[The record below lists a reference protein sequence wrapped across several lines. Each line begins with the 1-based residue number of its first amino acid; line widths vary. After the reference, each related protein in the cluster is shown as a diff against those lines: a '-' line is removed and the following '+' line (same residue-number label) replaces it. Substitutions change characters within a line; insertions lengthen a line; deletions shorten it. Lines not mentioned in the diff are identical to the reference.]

1 MLGFLSW
8 TSTQEHPSCIWDL
21 ILQNGASCVQHWM
34 YCLVSCWYHCALFPT
49 FDINHVN
56 VQCLAPS
63 PSLSRLHSMFLGARL
78 FESLM
83 VSFPVNAQCNLVQ
96 FCPQGH
102 FMAAIPAVCWR
113 ADLQL
118 WEPTCCCERVP
129 VPPWAMFQRVQVA
142 CSSSDTAIVFM
153 VCFFPRLCSSDI
165 KYTARWSN
173 ETVFSS
179 ILISPKMI
187 TDHMPDVVLKALNSL
202 SQEHGSC
209 LSCQTRDYNPSAV

>member
-34 YCLVSCWYHCALFPT
+34 YCLVSCCYHCALFPK

-83 VSFPVNAQCNLVQ
+83 ASFPVNAQCNLVQ

-129 VPPWAMFQRVQVA
+129 VPPWAMSRG
-142 CSSSDTAIVFM
+142 S
-153 VCFFPRLCSSDI
+153 RLPVPVLTQPLYLWC
-165 KYTARWSN
+165 
-173 ETVFSS
+173 VFSLGCVLQ
-179 ILISPKMI
+179 ILN
-187 TDHMPDVVLKALNSL
+187 TQQD
-202 SQEHGSC
+202 G
-209 LSCQTRDYNPSAV
+209 QTKPSSAAF

>member
-1 MLGFLSW
+1 
-8 TSTQEHPSCIWDL
+8 
-21 ILQNGASCVQHWM
+21 M
-34 YCLVSCWYHCALFPT
+34 YCLISYWHHCVSFPKFAIYH
-49 FDINHVN
+49 VS
-56 VQCLAPS
+56 VQCSVPS
-63 PSLSRLHSMFLGARL
+63 PSLLRLCSVVLGAGL
-78 FESLM
+78 FESL
-83 VSFPVNAQCNLVQ
+83 VASFPVKAQWNLVQ
-96 FCPQGH
+96 LRPQGH

-113 ADLQL
+113 AELQL
-118 WEPTCCCERVP
+118 CSQRVP
-129 VPPWAMFQRVQVA
+129 VPTWATSRVSMLFRFWA
-142 CSSSDTAIVFM
+142 LVF
-153 VCFFPRLCSSDI
+153 VVFFFPRLCSSDI